1 MKIVQDL
8 ISKSASN
15 RPGDRL
21 NPTHITVHETGNTS
35 KGADAA
41 MHARYIK
48 GADARARKVS
58 WHYTV
63 DDKQI
68 IQHVPDNERAWHA
81 GSGNSKSIGVEICVN
96 SDGNFEKAKSNAAWL
111 LRNLMSK
118 HNISL
123 SNVVTHKYWTGK
135 NCPARLLKEWNA
147 FKQLISNEDAPQVG
161 GIIVE
166 DKPKAKRSGDAFI
179 RQVQTWLCNY
189 GYKVVV
195 DGLKGPKTHQAL
207 VKVYQNELN
216 KQFKAGLSVDGI
228 PGPKTYN
235 AARNVKRGAKGNL
248 TRVLQA
254 LLYMSGKD
262 PKGFDGVFGD
272 NTEKAVRA
280 FQKDKSLSVD
290 GIAGKATWKALL

>member
-147 FKQLISNEDAPQVG
+147 FKQLISNVDGKPINPKPAPT
-161 GIIVE
+161 
-166 DKPKAKRSGDAFI
+166 PPSGDAYV
-179 RQVQTWLCNY
+179 RSVQQWVVNY
-189 GYKVVV
+189 GYKIAV
-195 DGLKGPKTHQAL
+195 DGLKGPETRKGIT
-207 VKVYQNELN
+207 KVYQNELN
-216 KQFKAGLSVDGI
+216 KQFGAGLAVDGI
-228 PGPKTYN
+228 PGPKTYA
-235 AARNVKRGAKGNL
+235 AARNVRKGAKGNL

-254 LLYMSGKD
+254 LLYLAGHN
-262 PKGFDGVFGD
+262 PGPFDGDFG
-272 NTEKAVRA
+272 NGTEKAVRA
-280 FQKDKSLSVD
+280 FQKAKGLGVD
-290 GIAGKATWKALL
+290 GIAGKNTWKALL